1 MKGKLLVSFFIFI
14 SIVMLLTSCV
24 PPSIVSKKITI
35 ESGEIP
41 VSMKGLQNY
50 TIVGIKKGKTRRDK
64 KLEKEFKK
72 YKGNYVLLTKTEM
85 LKNSTDEEY
94 RYFLDFEIRNISRMR
109 PDGLGYMMPT
119 TIPTPYY
126 YIVDRYSRKKY
137 GRVSG
142 SHYHGLEIR
151 AYIHA
156 LNRILEENMN

>member
-1 MKGKLLVSFFIFI
+1 MRQLSVLVILFCFAFN
-14 SIVMLLTSCV
+14 SCV

-41 VSMKGLQNY
+41 VSMEGLQNY
-50 TIVGIKKGKTRRDK
+50 TIVGIKKGKTRRDN

-72 YKGNYVLLTKTEM
+72 YNGNYVLLTKTEM
-85 LKNSTDEEY
+85 LKTSTDEEY

-109 PDGLGYMMPT
+109 SDGNGYTTPT

-151 AYIHA
+151 AYVHA
-156 LNRILEENMN
+156 LNRILSEQAN